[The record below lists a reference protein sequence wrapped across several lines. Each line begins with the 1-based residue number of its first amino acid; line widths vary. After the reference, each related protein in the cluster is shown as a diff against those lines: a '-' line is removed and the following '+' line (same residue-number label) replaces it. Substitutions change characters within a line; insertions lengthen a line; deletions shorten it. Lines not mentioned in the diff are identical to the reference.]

1 MKIAI
6 LFTNIGSYH
15 AARLRA
21 AQAAFADEGWELIAI
36 QVSNNT
42 FEHPW
47 GDLSQAITFPIETL
61 LPEEGVSSSF
71 SNKEWKKVNSGIAR
85 HLDQLRP
92 QVVFVPGWG
101 SPAAR
106 TILGWCRKNSSAAI
120 LMSES
125 KKDDAVRS
133 VIREAIKARF
143 FVRRFSSA
151 LVGGVAHKDYLASL
165 GMPEENIFLGYD
177 AVDNNYFMQSTD
189 YFRSQGDAAFAS
201 FITRKPYF
209 LCVTRMM
216 PRKNLPGL
224 LAAYEIYR
232 NRGPDGT
239 LDLVICGSG
248 NQENEIRSLLKDRCL
263 DSFVHLPGFVSYQQ
277 LPMFFAR
284 ASALIHPAFVEQW
297 GLVVNEA
304 CAAGLPILSS
314 RTVGAS
320 AELVRENENGFF
332 FDPYDVPDM
341 ANAMLK
347 LHRLDAITRSRMG
360 QMSRNIVRSFG
371 PERFGRGAV
380 HAIRAA
386 LAFDV
391 KSDGESNV

>member
-47 GDLSQAITFPIETL
+47 GDLSQAITFSIETL
-61 LPEEGVSSSF
+61 LPGDGASSSL
-71 SNKEWKKVNSGIAR
+71 SSKEWKEVSSGIAR

-101 SPAAR
+101 FPAAGA
-106 TILGWCRKNSSAAI
+106 ILNWCRKNSSAAI

-143 FVRRFSSA
+143 FVRKFSSA
-151 LVGGVAHKDYLASL
+151 LVGGEAHKDYLVGL
-165 GMPEENIFLGYD
+165 GMPAENIFLGYD
-177 AVDNNYFMQSTD
+177 AVDNNYFIQSTD
-189 YFRSQGDAAFAS
+189 YFRGQGDAAFAS

-224 LAAYEIYR
+224 IAAYEIYR
-232 NRGPDGT
+232 NRVPDGA

-332 FDPYDVPDM
+332 FDPYDAPDI

-347 LHRLDAITRSRMG
+347 LHRLDAITRSQMG

-371 PERFGRGAV
+371 PERFGMGAV
-380 HAIRAA
+380 YAVHAA
-386 LAFDV
+386 LAFNA
-391 KSDGESNV
+391 KSDGKG